1 MIAKH
6 GGFNREDIE
15 RMWEQQVVIPP
26 GMIIPEPQVHTH
38 EDGEDIL
45 DDDDE
50 DDEDEQDE
58 EQDEEEGQDAEDMEP
73 VVDDRNLPPKKLSL
87 FRAARLT
94 GTLAKH

>member
-26 GMIIPEPQVHTH
+26 GMIIPESQVSTNEV
-38 EDGEDIL
+38 EDDSLE
-45 DDDDE
+45 E
-50 DDEDEQDE
+50 DDESEDDHDHDQGE
-58 EQDEEEGQDAEDMEP
+58 ENDQDAEETEP

-94 GTLAKH
+94 GTLAKN